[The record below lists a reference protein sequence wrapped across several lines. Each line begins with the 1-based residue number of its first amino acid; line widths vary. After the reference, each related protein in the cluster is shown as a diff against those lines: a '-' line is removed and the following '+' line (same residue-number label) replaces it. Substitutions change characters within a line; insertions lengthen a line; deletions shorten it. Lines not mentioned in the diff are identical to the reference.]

1 MEERAQ
7 KIVDAAMELANEGG
21 FEGVRLR
28 ELAAKSG
35 VAFGTLYSR
44 FNSKEDILI
53 AALEQEAGKFRE
65 LLRSNPIEEG
75 TPLQRCEP
83 FFRLL
88 SRTLLDRRGFATA
101 VLRAVSSGAGVAEK
115 IIRYQDMMNEII
127 VRAIWGDAVYDSD
140 TEEREEVIFAA
151 RMMQNI
157 WFAELISWMSDAATE
172 EQVVNRTVRCARLF
186 IRALDL
192 GRLEELAPQEDDVEL
207 AAPEG

>member
-7 KIVDAAMELANEGG
+7 KIVDAAMELAEEGG

-44 FNSKEDILI
+44 FDSKEDILI
-53 AALEQEAGKFRE
+53 AALEQETNKFRTLMAE
-65 LLRSNPIEEG
+65 NPIEAGDPRE
-75 TPLQRCEP
+75 RCEP
-83 FFRLL
+83 FFRVL
-88 SRTLLDRRGFATA
+88 SRTLLDRQGFATA

-115 IIRYQDMMNEII
+115 IIRYQDTMNEII
-127 VRAIWGDAVYDSD
+127 VRAVWGS
-140 TEEREEVIFAA
+140 EVFEDESYEQRDEIVFAA

-172 EQVVNRTVRCARLF
+172 EEVVAHTVRCAKLF
-186 IRALDL
+186 IHAL
-192 GRLEELAPQEDDVEL
+192 ELNQVEAIQPQSVATSVAPK
-207 AAPEG
+207 A

>member
-75 TPLQRCEP
+75 TPLERCEP

-88 SRTLLDRRGFATA
+88 SRTLLDRPGFATA

-140 TEEREEVIFAA
+140 SEEREEVIFAA
-151 RMMQNI
+151 RMVQNI
-157 WFAELISWMSDAATE
+157 WFAELISWMSDAASE
-172 EQVVNRTVRCARLF
+172 EEVVNRTVRCARLF

-192 GRLEELAPQEDDVEL
+192 GRLEELAPKEDEVEL